1 MFRMKWNS
9 GCRTDYATEQ
19 ARRLKASRLFA
30 DGMRQAEVARQL
42 GVSRQTVSRWYR
54 TWECGGRTALKGVGH
69 TGRNRKLSQ
78 AQLCELEAILLEG
91 PEKAGYSTSLWT
103 LKRIA
108 LVVWKQFRVR
118 HHPGHVWKLL
128 RDLGWS
134 CQRPKSQA
142 RERNEP
148 AIRRWLKHRWPQIK
162 KRQKIAVQS

>member
-1 MFRMKWNS
+1 MKRNS
-9 GCRTDYATEQ
+9 ACRTDYATDQ
-19 ARRLKASRLFA
+19 SRRLSASRLFA
-30 DGMRQAEVARQL
+30 SGMRQAEVARQL

-54 TWECGGRTALKGVGH
+54 SWEGGARAALRGVGR

-108 LVVWKQFRVR
+108 QVVWKQFRVR
-118 HHPGHVWKLL
+118 YHPGHVWKLL
-128 RDLGWS
+128 GELGWS
-134 CQRPKSQA
+134 CQRPESRA

-162 KRQKIAVQS
+162 KKHKIAAQS